1 MPIDQWYDAE
11 TRDAATARVVQ
22 RLATNPGDR
31 HVFSVVAEEF
41 AVDQQALRDW
51 VAEVAPE
58 TVVPAKKAKRPK
70 FSPVTTTRIVPVDRD
85 APADR
90 EERAD
95 GDDSPTARPLD
106 DESPT
111 DDSADGGRGE
121 APLADSGPGEAPLAE
136 GGPGE
141 APLAEVDEAAD
152 PAAPVVR
159 AGAERT
165 PREETETASVDG
177 PVVAD
182 DVRRLEAQVGELR
195 RGNLA
200 LVAAMRVIL
209 SD

>member
-41 AVDQQALRDW
+41 AIDQQALREW

-85 APADR
+85 APVDR

-95 GDDSPTARPLD
+95 RDDSPTARPLD

-111 DDSADGGRGE
+111 DDSADGG
-121 APLADSGPGEAPLAE
+121 
-136 GGPGE
+136 PGE

-152 PAAPVVR
+152 PAAPVVE
-159 AGAERT
+159 AGAEPT
-165 PREETETASVDG
+165 AWEEPTSVDG
-177 PVVAD
+177 PGVTD
-182 DVRRLEAQVGELR
+182 DVRALEAQVAELR

-200 LVAAMRVIL
+200 LVDAMRVIL

>member
-85 APADR
+85 APVDR

-95 GDDSPTARPLD
+95 RDDSPTARPLD

-111 DDSADGGRGE
+111 DDSADGG
-121 APLADSGPGEAPLAE
+121 
-136 GGPGE
+136 PGE

-152 PAAPVVR
+152 PAAPVVE

-165 PREETETASVDG
+165 PREATETASVDG

-200 LVAAMRVIL
+200 LVAAIRVIL

>member
-85 APADR
+85 APVDR

-95 GDDSPTARPLD
+95 RDDSPTAQSLD

-111 DDSADGGRGE
+111 DDSADG
-121 APLADSGPGEAPLAE
+121 GPGEAPLAE

-152 PAAPVVR
+152 PAAPVVS

>member
-41 AVDQQALRDW
+41 AVDQQALREW

-85 APADR
+85 APVDR

-95 GDDSPTARPLD
+95 RDDSPTARSLD
-106 DESPT
+106 DESPAE
-111 DDSADGGRGE
+111 DDSTAD
-121 APLADSGPGEAPLAE
+121 ATAD

-152 PAAPVVR
+152 PAAPVVEV
-159 AGAERT
+159 GAEPT
-165 PREETETASVDG
+165 AREEPTSVDG
-177 PVVAD
+177 PGVTD
-182 DVRRLEAQVGELR
+182 DVRRLEAQVAELR

-200 LVAAMRVIL
+200 LVDAMRVIL